1 MFVFGKGDKQM
12 STTTMTVRMDKEV
25 KTQAQQIFG
34 ELGMDMTTAINVFLR
49 QAIRHN
55 GFPFDVRISTPNKVT
70 QQVLEDIAHG
80 RNLHGPFSSVSD
92 LMDDLN
98 A

>member
-1 MFVFGKGDKQM
+1 M

-25 KTQAQQIFG
+25 KTQAQHIFG

-70 QQVLEDIAHG
+70 QQVLDDIAPG